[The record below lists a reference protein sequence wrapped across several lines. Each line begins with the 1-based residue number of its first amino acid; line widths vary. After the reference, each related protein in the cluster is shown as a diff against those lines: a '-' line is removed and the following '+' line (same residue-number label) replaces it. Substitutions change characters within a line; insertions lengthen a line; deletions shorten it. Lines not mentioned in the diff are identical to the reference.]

1 MRNISEKKR
10 SVYESVSFQPN
21 ASVPF
26 ADKLALGCGV
36 ISTNGPFVVLGF
48 FLMYFYTDVLGLS
61 GSAAA
66 SIILFARVF
75 DAVTDLIMGWLI
87 DRFSLK
93 WGKYRSWLLFSIPL
107 QLILFIL
114 IFTALPNTH
123 SWEQTALAWMSYAL
137 YWGIAST
144 MCFIP
149 MSCMITNEA
158 RNQNERASI
167 AVIRGIIKMI
177 IRLSLIA
184 IFLPAVEFFGGGNAK
199 RGYFITGALL
209 SVIFVLPVF
218 WVFVSSR
225 KYELNIDGSY
235 REHLRAKNESG
246 TDKISL
252 RRQISDLFH
261 NRPAMVMMASTFI
274 LYILD
279 AVRSG
284 TTIYLYNYYFNRP
297 ELASAALFFNA
308 ATAIAGSFCVKAFI
322 KLFRD
327 SNRAYII
334 TMLGSASMYLLW
346 FAIIIIIGRK
356 EAGEMMKLGHPMFML
371 YAMCGFL
378 QGAHIVFPEVML
390 PQAVDYGMWKY
401 GRNQAGFIFA
411 CSSFCLTIGGASGA
425 SLLGVLLDAI
435 GYSAGMAAD
444 EGVLH
449 DLLLIG
455 VVLPSVM
462 TLAQAFIQS
471 LTGLNDKKHAQCVA
485 ETARVDAEQAEG

>member
-1 MRNISEKKR
+1 MASFSERKR
-10 SVYESVSFQPN
+10 RIYDAVSFQPD
-21 ASVPF
+21 AAVPF

-61 GSAAA
+61 GSTAA
-66 SIILFARVF
+66 SIILFARIF
-75 DAVTDLIMGWLI
+75 DALTDLMMGWLI
-87 DRFSLK
+87 DKYCLK

-114 IFTALPNTH
+114 IFTALPD
-123 SWEQTALAWMSYAL
+123 SRSSAQIALAWASYAL
-137 YWGIAST
+137 YWGVAST

-177 IRLSLIA
+177 IRLSIIA
-184 IFLPAVEFFGGGNAK
+184 SFLPAVEFTGGGDPK
-199 RGYFITGALL
+199 RGYFITGAAL
-209 SVIFVLPVF
+209 SVLFALPVI
-218 WVFVSSR
+218 WVFLSSR
-225 KYELNIDGSY
+225 KYELNLDGSC
-235 REHLRAKNESG
+235 REHLRTRGGDNAE
-246 TDKISL
+246 KISL

-261 NRPAMVMMASTFI
+261 NRPAMVMVVSTFV

-284 TTIYLYNYYFNRP
+284 TIVYLYNYYFNRP

-334 TMLGSASMYLLW
+334 TMLGSAAMYTLW
-346 FAIIIIIGRK
+346 FAIIITIGRK
-356 EAGEMMKLGHPMFML
+356 EAGEMMRIGHPLFVL
-371 YAMCGFL
+371 YALCGFL

-390 PQAVDYGMWKY
+390 PQAVDYGMWKH
-401 GRNQAGFIFA
+401 GRSQAGLIFA
-411 CSSFCLTIGGASGA
+411 SASFCLTIGGAAGA
-425 SLLGVLLDAI
+425 SLLGVLLDTI
-435 GYSAGMAAD
+435 GYTAGMSAD
-444 EGVLH
+444 ESVLH
-449 DLLLIG
+449 NLLLIG
-455 VVLPSVM
+455 VMLPSVL
-462 TLAQAFIQS
+462 TLVQAFIQS
-471 LTGLNDKKHAQCVA
+471 LTGLDDKKHAQCVA
-485 ETARVDAEQAEG
+485 EITKSVAAL